1 MQDPSRMKYN
11 VGYGFRRPGPNGKV
25 LNVRLV
31 SLGDDLYNLRF
42 NGHPVKPEWRDI
54 YIADGPPALEK
65 NERLSLCYPLN
76 CLRPAP
82 PFRIPHWLIGR
93 LTALGMEVR
102 QPMMHSRPTASGD
115 PLQASVTFEDVR
127 AKEAFLLIL
136 GTCDAA
142 AGGSGPAG
150 GAGVRPPVHW
160 ARAVPLYSD
169 NWSTSP
175 GFEHDCATDHVTA
188 WGPDLSKDFGSEE
201 RTVRLSFVRSGLA
214 PDVTLIVH
222 VELEGVVYTAL
233 KESRRVSLPPHP
245 TRKLLGTGDDA
256 EKKGS
261 ENARKRTLAWELPD
275 TTIPHPAKR
284 QARGGAQNMALSPS
298 PLPLTRSAP
307 RTPSSPMSI
316 SREGSPSLLSG
327 GGLVEFCP

>member
-1 MQDPSRMKYN
+1 MKYN

-82 PFRIPHWLIGR
+82 PFRVPHWLIGR

-102 QPMMHSRPTASGD
+102 QPMMRSRPTASGAA
-115 PLQASVTFEDVR
+115 LQASVTFEDVR
-127 AKEAFLLIL
+127 AKEALLLIL
-136 GTCDAA
+136 GTCD
-142 AGGSGPAG
+142 GLAG
-150 GAGVRPPVHW
+150 GAAVGPPVHW
-160 ARAVPLYSD
+160 ARAVPLYSA
-169 NWSTSP
+169 NWSASP
-175 GFEHDCATDHVTA
+175 RFEHDCAADHVAA

-214 PDVTLIVH
+214 PDTTLVVH
-222 VELEGVVYTAL
+222 VELEGAVYKSL
-233 KESRRVSLPPHP
+233 KESRRVEFPPHP
-245 TRKLLGTGDDA
+245 TRQPLCASSGDA
-256 EKKGS
+256 ARKEGKGPL
-261 ENARKRTLAWELPD
+261 RKRTLVLELPD
-275 TTIPHPAKR
+275 AATPLPAKR
-284 QARGGAQNMALSPS
+284 QARGGVRDLALSPE
-298 PLPLTRSAP
+298 PLPVLSSAP
-307 RTPSSPMSI
+307 ITPQSPMSM
-316 SREGSPSLLSG
+316 SQDESPSRPSG
-327 GGLVEFCP
+327 SGLWN